1 MLPSPMSGLPDID
14 DMNEILLSGNPFL
27 YNGFD
32 IRLVNNQ
39 RTYEIR
45 FNDTL
50 LQKLPASWSTYWLIE
65 DMITSEL

>member
-1 MLPSPMSGLPDID
+1 MSGLHDVD
-14 DMNEILLSGNPFL
+14 KMNETLLSGNPFL

-39 RTYEIR
+39 RTYEVR

-50 LQKLPASWSTYWLIE
+50 LQRLPASWSTYWFIE
-65 DMITSEL
+65 DMITNDKIKS

>member
-1 MLPSPMSGLPDID
+1 MCGQHNTTD
-14 DMNEILLSGNPFL
+14 DMNEILLSGESFL

-39 RTYEIR
+39 RTYEVR
-45 FNDTL
+45 FNDVL

-65 DMITSEL
+65 DMITNDKIES

>member
-1 MLPSPMSGLPDID
+1 MSGQNSID
-14 DMNEILLSGNPFL
+14 DMNETLLSGEPFL

-39 RTYEIR
+39 RTYEVR

-50 LQKLPASWSTYWLIE
+50 LHKLPASWSTYWVIE
-65 DMITSEL
+65 DMITSEINL